1 MVEINIEVL
10 RSVRSMKE
18 DKAQQ
23 IIDQTTKAI
32 LNWKMLID
40 VKHGNKKI
48 TVEVPTDL
56 GEDPLIIVLMNK
68 EMKTV
73 AALAYDQ
80 KEKQFPQQEE
90 DEEDEKSSR
99 PSKEKATK

>member
-32 LNWKMLID
+32 LNWKTLID
-40 VKHGNKKI
+40 VKRVNEKSI
-48 TVEVPTDL
+48 IVEVPTNLDEDL
-56 GEDPLIIVLMNK
+56 LIIVLMNK
-68 EMKTV
+68 EVKTV
-73 AALAYDQ
+73 AALGYDQ
-80 KEKQFPQQEE
+80 KEKKFLQQEE
-90 DEEDEKSSR
+90 DED
-99 PSKEKATK
+99 